1 MSSVG
6 TAPWPFDA
14 SRYHVLIDHRLTGHL
29 SLVPREDEN
38 GNENVGSG
46 SGEDVDFDG
55 GDDEVNFDCCGIGS
69 SLGVPALQL
78 PTTARLL

>member
-14 SRYHVLIDHRLTGHL
+14 SRYHVLIDHCLTAHL

-38 GNENVGSG
+38 ENENVGAG
-46 SGEDVDFDG
+46 SGVDVDFDG
-55 GDDEVNFDCCGIGS
+55 GDDEVNFDCCGIGL